1 MTEAATLT
9 APAERRGTPHYFAIG
24 VGAGPSNLSLAAL
37 FQARTDKSIAL
48 FDRKPSTGWHESL
61 LHHGVRMQTSW
72 LKDLVSVVDPTHQ
85 LSFLNYLV
93 TEGRLFAL
101 LNAQFDVIPRRE
113 YMRYLTWA
121 ATRLDNVHYGVTIDH
136 VSYSRDGFTAYCG
149 DRPVATCEHLV
160 LGVGTMPAP
169 LPGLAAVPTSRSFVA
184 DDLFRHID
192 SMKDHTADP
201 IAVIGG
207 GQTGVECVLR
217 LLSEGFTDIR
227 WYTRST
233 WFQTIDD
240 SPVAN
245 DFYRPSHQQFLHAL
259 SRPTRRR
266 LVEEMSLTG
275 IALTPGALRTLY
287 QANYDGMLAMDR
299 FPVQLLPGREVSGGE
314 LRGDDV
320 VLDVVSA
327 ERREE
332 HRVRY
337 AIVACGRINAPMP
350 LDAELIERIDRDT
363 DGEVLVGQDYSVSW
377 KGMNGHRI
385 YALNRSMYANGIPDA
400 NLTLLPVRAAIVMN
414 SMLGRDVYTIK
425 DEFSPIKWG

>member
-1 MTEAATLT
+1 MSDQAAQ
-9 APAERRGTPHYFAIG
+9 APVQRGDIPEYFAIG
-24 VGAGPSNLSLAAL
+24 VGAGPSNLSLSAL
-37 FQARTDKSIAL
+37 FKARSDESIAL

-61 LHHGVRMQTSW
+61 LHRGVRMQTSW
-72 LKDLVSVVDPTHQ
+72 LKDLVSVIDPTHQ

-93 TEGRLFAL
+93 TTGRLFAL

-121 ATRLDNVHYGVTIDH
+121 ADRLDNIHYGVGIDH
-136 VSYSRDGFTAYCG
+136 VSYTDDGFVAYS
-149 DRPVATCEHLV
+149 DERPVATSQHLV
-160 LGVGTMPAP
+160 LGVGTDPAT
-169 LPGLAAVPTSRSFVA
+169 LPGLSAVPCDRSFVA
-184 DDLFRHID
+184 DELHLHVDGMR
-192 SMKDHTADP
+192 DHKTEP
-201 IAVIGG
+201 VAVVGG
-207 GQTGVECVLR
+207 GQTGVECVLK

-233 WFQTIDD
+233 WFRTIDD

-245 DFYRPSHQQFLHAL
+245 DFYCPSHQQFLQAL

-266 LVEEMSLTG
+266 LVEEMSVTG

-287 QANYDGMLAMDR
+287 QANYDGMLDMDR
-299 FPVQLLPGREVSGGE
+299 FPVTLLPGREVSGGE
-314 LRGDDV
+314 LRGDGI

-337 AIVACGRINAPMP
+337 AVVAIGRINAPMP
-350 LDAELIERIDRDT
+350 LDADLTDRMDRDT

-400 NLTLLPVRAAIVMN
+400 NLTLLPVRAAIVLN
-414 SMLGRDVYTIK
+414 SMLGREIYPIR
-425 DEFSPIKWG
+425 DELSPIHWG